1 MNMKK
6 FICSLLIFVL
16 LFSLTGC
23 IKTDA
28 VEPASAPASGLE
40 ITNDLESEKAHNDT
54 EAEEI
59 SETVE
64 EDGIYDGAD
73 EVSLYIVTYHKLPGN
88 YITKKEAR
96 QLGWE
101 GGSLEEYAPGK
112 CIGGDVFGNREGV
125 LPEGQLYYECDIG
138 TLGKEKRGAKRLV
151 YSDDYE
157 VYYTEDHYNSFT
169 QLY

>member
-73 EVSLYIVTYHKLPGN
+73 EVALYIVTYHKLPGN
-88 YITKKEAR
+88 YITKKR
-96 QLGWE
+96 
-101 GGSLEEYAPGK
+101 SEEHTSELQS
-112 CIGGDVFGNREGV
+112 R
-125 LPEGQLYYECDIG
+125 
-138 TLGKEKRGAKRLV
+138 
-151 YSDDYE
+151 
-157 VYYTEDHYNSFT
+157 
-169 QLY
+169 